1 MSSLT
6 ARIRAKKAKKC
17 PVVEKPVETMPD
29 AQIKALNDLL
39 TDSKESVSIDKVLSI
54 VEEGST
60 IDFPFTNCM
69 FISCNGI
76 DKSIKEHVACFEPIR
91 QYSANFINRSTQDL
105 MDNGVEHIWCD
116 ISKEKCRQWVQLN
129 VKNSVYTPI
138 CIFKHKRSK
147 YVEDLKEHCRFTIR
161 IKDLRHVHG
170 LSLAEVMTK
179 LQDRVYVHK
188 TPNCFMACLGLS
200 RVIDKKSL
208 NC

>member
-6 ARIRAKKAKKC
+6 ARLRAKKAKERDL
-17 PVVEKPVETMPD
+17 EKKKKLPD
-29 AQIKALNDLL
+29 VQVQALNTLL
-39 TDSKESVSIDKVLSI
+39 TDSKSVAIEEVLSI
-54 VEEGST
+54 VEEVS
-60 IDFPFTNCM
+60 DPEFPFEHCM

-91 QYSANFINRSTQDL
+91 SYSSNFINRNTQDL
-105 MDNGVEHIWCD
+105 MDNGVKHIWCD

-138 CIFKHKRSK
+138 CIYKHKRSK
-147 YVEDLKEHCRFTIR
+147 YVKDLKEHCRFTIR

-170 LSLAEVMTK
+170 LSLGEVMGK

-200 RVIDKKSL
+200 KAIDKKSL